1 MLHRNVWLLKCSSA
15 WLESCKVEMFIP
27 FEIQRNQRH
36 VSIYLLILAVDI
48 EKKIFLKTWEITR
61 TTSFCRIVFLTN
73 YFWELGSKFGQD
85 GQIPISREFFKN
97 CHMQINFCEKFS
109 NSFLFLLLRR
119 FRLEMERETKPL
131 KRTYFETC
139 NTSCSNISEISRTGS
154 SLGLL
159 NE

>member
-1 MLHRNVWLLKCSSA
+1 MAIDEKIDTLRRITKIKQNEAIRREFRPYFILKLCLHIANFTTFFVILR
-15 WLESCKVEMFIP
+15 
-27 FEIQRNQRH
+27 R
-36 VSIYLLILAVDI
+36 VSVFSTIA
-48 EKKIFLKTWEITR
+48 
-61 TTSFCRIVFLTN
+61 IVKLFVTN
-73 YFWELGSKFGQD
+73 FFSEVGSKFGQD